1 MLSLTTKLKLGNM
14 PYQIKETLVLF
25 CLGMLGVLTIL
36 TIPLP
41 ALPEQVTEQF
51 SETVIRLL
59 SMVQPAILLMLA
71 AFSGAYLGK
80 KVELK
85 APFIKS
91 ILTGSID
98 PGLLIKQLMSGI
110 PLGFI
115 TGLLLAA
122 MSSWI
127 LPYLP
132 EHFNTLQE
140 EMSIP
145 LAARFLYGGITEEVI
160 MRWGL
165 MSFFVWIIW
174 KITKQKS
181 SWGYWLGIFITAFL
195 FGLGHLPVVFISM
208 EVVTSTLITYIICAN
223 MLFGL
228 VAGWLFWR
236 YGLES
241 AMIAHVFA
249 HVGML
254 LLGG

>member
-1 MLSLTTKLKLGNM
+1 MPSLSIEIKSGDM

-25 CLGMLGVLTIL
+25 CLGMLGVLAIL

-51 SETVIRLL
+51 SETVLRLL
-59 SMVQPAILLMLA
+59 SMIQPTVLLILA

-91 ILTGSID
+91 ILTGKSD
-98 PGLLIKQLMSGI
+98 LGLLLKQLVFGV
-110 PLGFI
+110 PLGLI
-115 TGLLLAA
+115 TGLSLVVI
-122 MSSWI
+122 SNWI
-127 LPYLP
+127 LPFLP
-132 EHFNTLQE
+132 EGFNTLQE
-140 EMSIP
+140 EMPLS

-165 MSFFVWIIW
+165 MSFFIWIIW
-174 KITKQKS
+174 KITRQRR
-181 SWGYWLGIFITAFL
+181 SWVYWLGIFITAFL
-195 FGLGHLPVVFISM
+195 FGLGHLPLVFMSI
-208 EVVTSTLITYIICAN
+208 EVVTPILITYIICAN

-241 AMIAHVFA
+241 AIIAHVFA